1 MATIINA
8 DTSDGLKLT
17 SDTSGQLELQS
28 AGSTKV
34 TMDTSGKFGIGG
46 TPSEP
51 LSVFRTGGQ
60 TEGVNIRNTSSGNG
74 SRLTFETTR
83 SDDSS
88 VQEMA
93 AVQVYAVSGY
103 DNAANSDAVL
113 TFETQN
119 SGTTA
124 ERMRINNNGQVTIG
138 GTSWVGGSTDSGLQI
153 DMNTSTDATF
163 GLVVRNSSN
172 AESLVHKM
180 NGSTYNTTG
189 TFGTLSDQRLK
200 ENIVDA
206 TPKLE
211 EVKQL
216 KVRNFNLI
224 GEKEKQLGF
233 VAQEIEKVFP
243 NIVDTQAERTHKE
256 IDDEGNVEIVTTPE
270 KKLVKTTVLIPILTK
285 ALQEAITKIEDLETR
300 IQALENE

>member
-1 MATIINA
+1 
-8 DTSDGLKLT
+8 
-17 SDTSGQLELQS
+17 
-28 AGSTKV
+28 
-34 TMDTSGKFGIGG
+34 MDTSGKFGIGG

-163 GLVVRNSSN
+163 GLIVRNSSN
-172 AESLVHKM
+172 AESFVHKM

-206 TPKLE
+206 TPKLD

-243 NIVDTQAERTHKE
+243 NIVDTQAERTHEE

>member
-1 MATIINA
+1 MASIINA
-8 DTSDGLKLT
+8 DTSNGLKLT
-17 SDTSGQLELQS
+17 SDTSGEIKLQS
-28 AGSTKV
+28 AGADIVSV
-34 TMDTSGKFGIGG
+34 TANGMAVDTNTLYIDATNNRVGIG
-46 TPSEP
+46 
-51 LSVFRTGGQ
+51 
-60 TEGVNIRNTSSGNG
+60 TSSPARPLEVKQSGDSFISITAGNANSSVLELGDSDDINIGRILYNNG
-74 SRLTFETTR
+74 SNYLATYT
-83 SDDSS
+83 
-88 VQEMA
+88 
-93 AVQVYAVSGY
+93 
-103 DNAANSDAVL
+103 NN
-113 TFETQN
+113 
-119 SGTTA
+119 A
-124 ERMRINNNGQVTIG
+124 ERMRISNDGQVTIG
-138 GTSWVGGSTDSGLQI
+138 GTGWVGGSTDSGLQI

-163 GLVVRNSSN
+163 GLIVRNSSN
-172 AESLVHKM
+172 AESFVHKM

-206 TPKLE
+206 TPKLD

-243 NIVDTQAERTHKE
+243 NIVDTQAERTHEE